1 MNKNWN
7 YILLAGFL
15 IFGRPDDKEDVVETV
30 EEMFTEPSQYD
41 QQYEVVFNMI
51 KEFEGYSPN
60 AYWDVDNWRYGY
72 GTTAEYKGQYIS
84 QEDAEKLA
92 REEFNK
98 RIERIKEK
106 YANLDDWQTLIV
118 AAFHF
123 NVQNIGNDL
132 HYALLSGDN
141 HKIEKQMKRY
151 KFAGKR
157 VMNGLVERRN
167 MEIALL
173 QTNGDISEIHS
184 LIQQN

>member
-7 YILLAGFL
+7 YILLAGML
-15 IFGRPDDKEDVVETV
+15 IFGRPDEGDEIIESV
-30 EEMFTEPSQYD
+30 EEVFIEHSEYD
-41 QQYEVVFNMI
+41 QQYEIVFNMI
-51 KEFEGYSPN
+51 KEFEGYVPN

-72 GTTAEYKGQYIS
+72 GTTAQYKDQYIS
-84 QEDAEKLA
+84 QDDAEKLA

-98 RIERIKEK
+98 RIERIKDK

-132 HYALLSGDN
+132 HNALLSGDN
-141 HKIEKQMKRY
+141 HRIEKQMKRY
-151 KFAGKR
+151 KFAGNK

-167 MEIALL
+167 METALL
-173 QTNGDISEIHS
+173 QTNGDISEIYS